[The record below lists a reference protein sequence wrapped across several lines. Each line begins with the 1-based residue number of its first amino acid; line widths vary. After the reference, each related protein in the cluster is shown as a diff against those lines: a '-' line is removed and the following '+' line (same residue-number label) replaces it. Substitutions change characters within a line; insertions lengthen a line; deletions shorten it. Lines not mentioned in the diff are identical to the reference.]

1 MYQILKN
8 ITFLIL
14 NLHRI
19 IDVRLSFVFRRKK
32 RCMNYVYNFEEN
44 LFRQGSLIWM
54 RIWRVGK
61 EIRSQQIIKL

>member
-1 MYQILKN
+1 MCVCHL
-8 ITFLIL
+8 LL
-14 NLHRI
+14 GE
-19 IDVRLSFVFRRKK
+19 KK